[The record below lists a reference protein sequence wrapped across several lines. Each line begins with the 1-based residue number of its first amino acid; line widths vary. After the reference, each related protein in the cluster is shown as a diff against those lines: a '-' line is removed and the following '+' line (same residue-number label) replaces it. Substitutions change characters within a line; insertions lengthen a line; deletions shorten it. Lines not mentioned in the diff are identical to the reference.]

1 MTMQKSFQKLNKSI
15 RRKWTWFKQDIENLF
30 IKEDYSSKVFCIG
43 YQKTGT
49 TSVGKS
55 FERLGLRNTSF
66 NRRMWKFYQN
76 NEIEKI
82 LKFTAK
88 FDSTDDLPW
97 FKEDMIPVL
106 DKTFPNSKFVYMIRE
121 DEAWKKSY
129 YNWRYKIFGRYPDL
143 EKAFKGYKDHQHFV
157 LEYFKDRPKDEFII
171 LDITDPEGFKKLA
184 HFIGKETDQDAF
196 PHYNKT

>member
-1 MTMQKSFQKLNKSI
+1 MSKALAKFKKSI
-15 RRKWTWFKQDIENLF
+15 TRKWTWFKQDVENWF
-30 IKEDYSSKVFCIG
+30 IKEDYGPKVFCIG

-55 FERLGLRNTSF
+55 FEMLGLRNTSF
-66 NRRMWKFYQN
+66 NRRMWKYYQKKKYD
-76 NEIEKI
+76 KI

-97 FKEDMIPVL
+97 FKEDMIPII

-143 EKAFKGYKDHQHFV
+143 EKAFKGYKNHQDYV
-157 LEYFKDRPKDEFII
+157 LNYFQNRSQKKFIN
-171 LDITDPEGFKKLA
+171 LDITDPKGFKKLA
-184 HFIGKETDQDAF
+184 QFIGKETDRESF